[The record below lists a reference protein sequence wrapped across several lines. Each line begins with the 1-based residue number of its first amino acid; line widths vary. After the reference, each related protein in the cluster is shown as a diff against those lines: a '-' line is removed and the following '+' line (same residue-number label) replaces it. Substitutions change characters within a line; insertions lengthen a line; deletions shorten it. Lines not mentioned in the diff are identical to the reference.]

1 MQLDTIPGRVGRGV
15 ATPLP
20 TEVDEGV
27 TADEDGLLDN
37 GIEVRAADEE
47 IGMPC
52 TVDNVVL
59 TIGERDELDIG
70 FSVTSTQ

>member
-1 MQLDTIPGRVGRGV
+1 M
-15 ATPLP
+15 P

-37 GIEVRAADEE
+37 GIEVGAAGEE

-70 FSVTSTQ
+70 FSATSTQ